1 MTMNLAMLTDLYEF
15 TMSNGYL
22 EINSELQGNFDIFF
36 RKAPNSSSFVVNA
49 GLSTALTELKNFHFS
64 KEDLAYLESLSIFN
78 EKFIAYLAAFE
89 YNCKLT
95 VIPEGCPVFPL
106 EPIVSI
112 QGPIVQLQLFETM
125 LLNILGHQSLI
136 ATTARRMV
144 MAADGK
150 PIIDFGARRAQGP
163 DGAIFGT
170 RAAIIGGVKS
180 TTNVLAAKAFDLP
193 IVGTM
198 AHSWVQSF
206 PNEKTAFKVWA
217 QLYPNALSFLVDTYD
232 VLESG
237 IPNAIDVFKS
247 LDKSVAD
254 SWSIRIDS
262 GDLATLVTKSRI
274 LLDEA
279 GLQKVKITVSNSL
292 NISDIQSLTKSNIP
306 IDNFGVGENLIVS
319 TSSPVLGM
327 VYKLSAI
334 LENKQVVPKIKKSNS
349 SEKTTLPGIKKVYR
363 LYDQHNTK
371 AIGDIITLQ
380 DENIEEVMEVIEI
393 NSNGQKKLLQ
403 NFFVKSLQREVGV
416 EDFEQFINT
425 KVLDLQLQSE
435 KEIKE
440 LSFCVEYYPVYVTE
454 KLFKLRSRLLE
465 EHN

>member
-1 MTMNLAMLTDLYEF
+1 MAT
-15 TMSNGYL
+15 
-22 EINSELQGNFDIFF
+22 
-36 RKAPNSSSFVVNA
+36 
-49 GLSTALTELKNFHFS
+49 
-64 KEDLAYLESLSIFN
+64 
-78 EKFIAYLAAFE
+78 FE

-144 MAADGK
+144 TAANGK

-163 DGAIFGT
+163 DGAILGT

-180 TTNVLAAKAFDLP
+180 TTNVLAAKTFDLP
-193 IVGTM
+193 VVGTM

-217 QLYPNALSFLVDTYD
+217 QLYPSALSFLVDTYD

-247 LDKSVAD
+247 LDKSDAD
-254 SWSIRIDS
+254 LWSIRIDS

-363 LYDQHNTK
+363 LYDQHTTK

-425 KVLDLQLQSE
+425 RVLDLQLQSE

-440 LSFCVEYYPVYVTE
+440 LFFCAEYYPVYVTE

-465 EHN
+465 EYN

>member
-1 MTMNLAMLTDLYEF
+1 
-15 TMSNGYL
+15 
-22 EINSELQGNFDIFF
+22 QGNFDIFF

-262 GDLATLVTKSRI
+262 GDLAMLVTKSRI

-292 NISDIQSLTKSNIP
+292 NILDIQSLTKSNIP

-349 SEKTTLPGIKKVYR
+349 SEKTTLPGIKKV
-363 LYDQHNTK
+363 
-371 AIGDIITLQ
+371 
-380 DENIEEVMEVIEI
+380 
-393 NSNGQKKLLQ
+393 
-403 NFFVKSLQREVGV
+403 
-416 EDFEQFINT
+416 
-425 KVLDLQLQSE
+425 
-435 KEIKE
+435 
-440 LSFCVEYYPVYVTE
+440 
-454 KLFKLRSRLLE
+454 
-465 EHN
+465 